1 MVEEVYLEILEKD
14 IDIFKE
20 KEITLYMETK
30 KLSEIQTIL
39 LANDKEFKK
48 AFDIIREIDRKKYS
62 ISFSKTEYNKLLRGK
77 LSDIFLT
84 KKTEEEKKEIILKR
98 REFYQSRIKIEEK
111 ELIDFEKNI
120 FSQEILNK
128 YVTLLKRNKKIEVL
142 IFKRYSF
149 KITYDDIQ
157 KKYIYVF
164 FLEHLN
170 FLGEIEKVEEI
181 GKVYSEDNYF
191 LEEDLKNSK
200 LKKKNENILRNI
212 LKEINYK
219 FNKEYLNIRNKLEK
233 NNKVL
238 EPLNFEEI
246 EQELNI
252 RLCGYPY
259 LNKND
264 DILTCNFYKNLYLKL
279 KENKLNFDNI
289 GTLYKDKISYLS
301 IKKDRINKILCSY
314 VEFKGNKLEDVLKI
328 EEDEYALHIYEKY
341 IKNLKKRNLSVEE
354 EISQFKITG
363 RFGASSKNDDIINA
377 NFMYKLKKFLVLAF
391 SDFYKYSILFE
402 VLEDNK
408 IKFKFIK
415 NTFDYN
421 YKNIE
426 EEVLYEIDLEELRI
440 TQDEIIKINTSK
452 ELSESNKK
460 ILNLII
466 FEWYKNDGDL
476 KELVINQNQLQF
488 KIIDF
493 KSNLDILKEYIK
505 DENKIIK
512 FKKSSEYLEK
522 LKENLSNKKFKLDEN
537 NKYTEENFHMGINIK
552 DDEYDKKG
560 FNYLGIHKDTN
571 TLFDTQGYDKY
582 GFDKKGIHKKTKDK
596 WDLYGITQL
605 EYQDI
610 SKKIIEYKEYQHNS
624 RKTYKKMRY
633 HYVRKHLRKI
643 DENVYTEVTGHFRGK

>member
-1 MVEEVYLEILEKD
+1 MEEVYLEILEKD

-48 AFDIIREIDRKKYS
+48 AFDIIRDIDDKEFS
-62 ISFSKTEYNKLLRGK
+62 ISHAEKEYNKLLRGK
-77 LSDIFLT
+77 LSDTFLT
-84 KKTEEEKKEIILKR
+84 KKTEEEKKEIILQR
-98 REFYQSRIKIEEK
+98 REFFQNRIKILEK
-111 ELIDFEKNI
+111 ELIDFEK
-120 FSQEILNK
+120 EISNHEVLNK

-157 KKYIYVF
+157 KKYVYAF

-200 LKKKNENILRNI
+200 FKKKNENILRNI

-219 FNKEYLNIRNKLEK
+219 FDKEYLNIRKKLEK

-279 KENKLNFDNI
+279 KENRLNFDTI

-301 IKKDRINKILCSY
+301 IKEDKVNDVLCSY
-314 VEFKGNKLEDVLKI
+314 VELKENKLEDVLKI
-328 EEDEYALHIYEKY
+328 EEDEYALYIYEKY
-341 IKNLKKRNLSVEE
+341 IKNLKKRNLSTEE
-354 EISQFKITG
+354 YIRQFKITDPYG
-363 RFGASSKNDDIINA
+363 TTSKNDDVINA
-377 NFMYKLKKFLVLAF
+377 NLMYRLKKFLVLAF
-391 SDFYKYSILFE
+391 ANFYKYSILFE

-415 NTFDYN
+415 
-421 YKNIE
+421 IH
-426 EEVLYEIDLEELRI
+426 LII
-440 TQDEIIKINTSK
+440 IIKI
-452 ELSESNKK
+452 
-460 ILNLII
+460 
-466 FEWYKNDGDL
+466 
-476 KELVINQNQLQF
+476 
-488 KIIDF
+488 
-493 KSNLDILKEYIK
+493 
-505 DENKIIK
+505 
-512 FKKSSEYLEK
+512 
-522 LKENLSNKKFKLDEN
+522 
-537 NKYTEENFHMGINIK
+537 
-552 DDEYDKKG
+552 
-560 FNYLGIHKDTN
+560 
-571 TLFDTQGYDKY
+571 
-582 GFDKKGIHKKTKDK
+582 
-596 WDLYGITQL
+596 
-605 EYQDI
+605 
-610 SKKIIEYKEYQHNS
+610 
-624 RKTYKKMRY
+624 
-633 HYVRKHLRKI
+633 
-643 DENVYTEVTGHFRGK
+643 